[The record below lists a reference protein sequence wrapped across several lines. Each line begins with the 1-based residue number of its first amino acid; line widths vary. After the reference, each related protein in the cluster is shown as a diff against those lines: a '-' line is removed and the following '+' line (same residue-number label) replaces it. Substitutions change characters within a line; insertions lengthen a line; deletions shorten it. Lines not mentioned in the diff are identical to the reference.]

1 MTSTHRR
8 PWQAGREDRKSH
20 NRGHTVSS
28 PSPLPCVNLC
38 PPLCAAHPSRG
49 CGGCQLP
56 VSPHLFLPQLSVGLQ
71 GSVVGEAAFRRSTWM
86 SLSTP
91 GEGRVLTLWLS
102 TCPPAFILV
111 QTQSLAYCLS
121 GRATVREKEKA
132 GRGRSETRPKEN
144 QEVTLRG
151 REVRKPFLPSIS
163 DSVNPQTTL
172 LSLIFSQQLCVV
184 VIIPILQVAN
194 PRIREMK
201 HPCSR
206 SHG

>member
-111 QTQSLAYCLS
+111 QTQSLAYCFS

-132 GRGRSETRPKEN
+132 GKI
-144 QEVTLRG
+144 VFYIW
-151 REVRKPFLPSIS
+151 VI
-163 DSVNPQTTL
+163 V
-172 LSLIFSQQLCVV
+172 FS
-184 VIIPILQVAN
+184 
-194 PRIREMK
+194 IREGVPPDNP
-201 HPCSR
+201 HPHLPRKSEARIAPSR
-206 SHG
+206 AHPF